1 MAVLRYHSL
10 IPPRLLMENSMN
22 SLIENY
28 YPTFELYQI
37 LRSQLMGILTNE
49 DLMFDPGGENM
60 TLGALCRQIGETQ
73 QSYIESFINFTQDF
87 SYRNEQS
94 GLAESVDRLT
104 VWYADLDR
112 ELKSVVSAL
121 SEEDLA
127 NRTIDRGGNFVVSPA
142 IQLEIYKEA
151 LLIFY
156 GKADI
161 YLKAMGKKRP
171 KQWAAWID

>member
-1 MAVLRYHSL
+1 
-10 IPPRLLMENSMN
+10 MN

-28 YPTFELYQI
+28 YPTFELYQG
-37 LRSQLMGILTNE
+37 LRMQLMDTLTDE
-49 DLMFDPGGENM
+49 DLMFAMGGENM
-60 TLGALCRQIGETQ
+60 ILGALCRQIGETQ
-73 QSYIESFINFTQDF
+73 QSYIDSFVNFTQDF
-87 SYRNEQS
+87 SYRNEQP
-94 GLAESVDRLT
+94 GLAESVDRLI

-121 SEEDLA
+121 SEQDLA
-127 NRTIDRGGNFVVSPA
+127 QRTIDRGGGFIVSPD

-161 YLKAMGKKRP
+161 YLKAMGKPRSE
-171 KQWAAWID
+171 QWAAWID

>member
-1 MAVLRYHSL
+1 
-10 IPPRLLMENSMN
+10 MN

-28 YPTFELYQI
+28 YPTFELYQS
-37 LRSQLMGILTNE
+37 LRMQLMDILTDE
-49 DLMFDPGGENM
+49 DLMFHPGGENT

-73 QSYIESFINFTQDF
+73 QSYIESFVHFSQDF
-87 SYRNEQS
+87 SYPNAQP

-127 NRTIDRGGNFVVSPA
+127 NRTIDRGGGFEVSPL
-142 IQLEIYKEA
+142 IQLEIFKEA

-156 GKADI
+156 GKSDI
-161 YLKAMGKKRP
+161 YLKMMGKPRP
-171 KQWAAWID
+171 EQWAAWID

>member
-1 MAVLRYHSL
+1 
-10 IPPRLLMENSMN
+10 MEDKMN

-28 YPTFELYQI
+28 FPTFELYQS
-37 LRSQLMGILTNE
+37 LRGQLMASLTNE
-49 DLMFDPGGENM
+49 DLMFDPGGESV
-60 TLGALCRQIGETQ
+60 TLGALCRQIGETE
-73 QSYIESFINFTQDF
+73 QSFIESFINFTQELSF
-87 SYRNEQS
+87 GNVHP
-94 GLAESVDRLT
+94 GLAESVDRLV

-127 NRTIDRGGNFVVSPA
+127 NRKIDRGDGFVVSPA
-142 IQLEIYKEA
+142 MQLEIYKEA

-161 YLKAMGKKRP
+161 YLKMMGKPRP
-171 KQWAAWID
+171 QQWADWID

>member
-1 MAVLRYHSL
+1 M
-10 IPPRLLMENSMN
+10 MN

-28 YPTFELYQI
+28 FPTFELYQS
-37 LRSQLMGILTNE
+37 LRMQLMDTLTDE
-49 DLMFDPGGENM
+49 DLMFVPGGETV

-87 SYRNEQS
+87 SYRNEQQ
-94 GLAESVDRLT
+94 GLAESVDRLMI
-104 VWYADLDR
+104 WYADLDR
-112 ELKSVVSAL
+112 ELKSVVSAI

-127 NRTIDRGGNFVVSPA
+127 SRTINRGGGFVVSPA
-142 IQLEIYKEA
+142 VQLEIYKEA

-161 YLKAMGKKRP
+161 YLKIMGKPRP
-171 KQWAAWID
+171 QQWAAWVD